1 MTLQEHFQKN
11 KLSII
16 AMQALLCDCAED
28 GSIVLAESLSGICRQ
43 AGVNRTQVYERKAQ
57 LWVLFA
63 EVELAGAGRPLNAK
77 PRSVS
82 AEIPPGC
89 QLREQVFRYR
99 LDHPGA
105 LVTHAGGS
113 TSYSDGFRRFVLDLA
128 DTWEDTLACFC
139 QWAEVP
145 YATLI
150 SWQRQDRTQPYAP
163 APRRAV
169 PRLPASAT
177 ADCHTIVD
185 DYTRW
190 EGGLRDF
197 LGHEARRLQLAPNA
211 IRRVLAITG
220 MIAST
225 AHSAPRYRG
234 STERQKPGDILV
246 TDGKGV
252 AVVSTATGDI
262 SHYNWQGIVDQ
273 ATACHTAVVITDNE
287 CAEGVRQAYERSS
300 EFLGRAPAALVHDN
314 KPIHDDAALR
324 ETIEPHT
331 RMIPAT
337 LARPENKAVIEG
349 EFGKYEQAVGAL
361 HLDDRSI
368 DHLRR
373 SAVSEAIRA
382 YTAGL
387 NQAGRAEF
395 NGRSRQQVLRR
406 SCADPQA
413 DLAFIE
419 QLHAKHRHQG
429 RSEALPSRAVARQI
443 LDAGFARFELDA
455 SDAQGKLR
463 TWLSSRYT
471 PAAIRQG
478 LALFG
483 SERVKGRLNDKTA
496 HRYLVKLIQSRQEE
510 LDLHAQ
516 EVWLLEF
523 AEVERGAWLQ
533 ELKQDYDL
541 LKTECSEASDPNHDL
556 AFRLSEKAVFG
567 GLPLARTFWEAKLRA
582 VLVQQGRRFEAVRRH
597 IKRLY
602 EAPGHDR
609 AHLISLIVGWEQQLT
624 Q

>member
-1 MTLQEHFQKN
+1 LCDQHTIIKPTLPPMTLQEHFQKN

-63 EVELAGAGRPLNAK
+63 EIELAGPGRPLNAK

-105 LVTHAGGS
+105 LVPHAGGS

-252 AVVSTATGDI
+252 TGRVS
-262 SHYNWQGIVDQ
+262 S
-273 ATACHTAVVITDNE
+273 
-287 CAEGVRQAYERSS
+287 
-300 EFLGRAPAALVHDN
+300 
-314 KPIHDDAALR
+314 
-324 ETIEPHT
+324 T
-331 RMIPAT
+331 RPRPAT
-337 LARPENKAVIEG
+337 RQWSSPTTSVRRACGRPTSAAASFWAVPPPPWCTTINRSTTTRRYARP
-349 EFGKYEQAVGAL
+349 
-361 HLDDRSI
+361 
-368 DHLRR
+368 
-373 SAVSEAIRA
+373 
-382 YTAGL
+382 
-387 NQAGRAEF
+387 
-395 NGRSRQQVLRR
+395 
-406 SCADPQA
+406 
-413 DLAFIE
+413 
-419 QLHAKHRHQG
+419 
-429 RSEALPSRAVARQI
+429 
-443 LDAGFARFELDA
+443 
-455 SDAQGKLR
+455 
-463 TWLSSRYT
+463 LSHT
-471 PAAIRQG
+471 PG
-478 LALFG
+478 
-483 SERVKGRLNDKTA
+483 
-496 HRYLVKLIQSRQEE
+496 
-510 LDLHAQ
+510 
-516 EVWLLEF
+516 
-523 AEVERGAWLQ
+523 
-533 ELKQDYDL
+533 
-541 LKTECSEASDPNHDL
+541 
-556 AFRLSEKAVFG
+556 
-567 GLPLARTFWEAKLRA
+567 
-582 VLVQQGRRFEAVRRH
+582 
-597 IKRLY
+597 
-602 EAPGHDR
+602 
-609 AHLISLIVGWEQQLT
+609 
-624 Q
+624 